1 MKYVIDIT
9 TLLITCISN
18 SGGTSGSSSSHS
30 SSSSDRDLDRDRD
43 LFVVN
48 RLFPLP
54 IRPIIPLLFVF
65 SL

>member
-30 SSSSDRDLDRDRD
+30 SSSSSDRDRD
-43 LFVVN
+43 RDRYYDCMFSFV
-48 RLFPLP
+48 R
-54 IRPIIPLLFVF
+54 
-65 SL
+65 

>member
-30 SSSSDRDLDRDRD
+30 SSSSDRDRDRHRDRDRD
-43 LFVVN
+43 RDRYYDCMFSFV
-48 RLFPLP
+48 R
-54 IRPIIPLLFVF
+54 
-65 SL
+65 

>member
-30 SSSSDRDLDRDRD
+30 SSSSDSDRDRD
-43 LFVVN
+43 RDRDRYYDCMFSFV
-48 RLFPLP
+48 R
-54 IRPIIPLLFVF
+54 
-65 SL
+65 

>member
-30 SSSSDRDLDRDRD
+30 SSSSDRDRDRDRD
-43 LFVVN
+43 RYYDCMFSFV
-48 RLFPLP
+48 R
-54 IRPIIPLLFVF
+54 
-65 SL
+65 